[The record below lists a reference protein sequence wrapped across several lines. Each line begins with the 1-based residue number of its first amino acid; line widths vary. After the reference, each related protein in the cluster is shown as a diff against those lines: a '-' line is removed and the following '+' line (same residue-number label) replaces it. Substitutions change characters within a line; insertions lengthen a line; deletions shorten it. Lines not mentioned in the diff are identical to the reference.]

1 MNTATHEVEYY
12 AAVKRDK
19 DTSVM
24 SYSGR
29 NVRYPTKWT
38 KNEGKMCSECYL
50 YDEKTENG

>member
-38 KNEGKMCSECYL
+38 KNEE
-50 YDEKTENG
+50 